1 MWQAFST
8 PHECGARMIAMH
20 QVCVPAWA
28 HSHVGEISARRNDP
42 GMSIAHLLMHT
53 GEMWMSSKRQ
63 ASSGFLPVW
72 G

>member
-1 MWQAFST
+1 MRHAFST
-8 PHECGARMIAMH
+8 PEECDVRMIAMH

-28 HSHVGEISARRNDP
+28 HSHLGEIFAHRNDH

-63 ASSGFLPVW
+63 TSSGFLPVW